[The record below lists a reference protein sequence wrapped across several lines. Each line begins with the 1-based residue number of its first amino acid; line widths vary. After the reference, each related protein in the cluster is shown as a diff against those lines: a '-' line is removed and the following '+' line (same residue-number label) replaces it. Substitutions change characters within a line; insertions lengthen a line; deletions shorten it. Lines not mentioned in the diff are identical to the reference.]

1 MGLDGIEGDRSG
13 WGWAGWTEFLGW
25 GPAWMNRIAIMGMGG
40 DRSEWGWVGIMMDR
54 IARMGMDQDGQ
65 YLSGW
70 KGLSGWGWAGIG
82 GDGQDCLDGDG
93 RGWTGLLGWGLAT
106 IGQDGDG
113 WA

>member
-1 MGLDGIEGDRSG
+1 MD
-13 WGWAGWTEFLGW
+13 
-25 GPAWMNRIAIMGMGG
+25 RIAIMGMGG

-70 KGLSGWGWAGIG
+70 KGLSGWGWAGMG
-82 GDGQDCLDGDG
+82 GDGKDCLDGDG
-93 RGWTGLLGWGLAT
+93 WGWTGLPGCGLAT